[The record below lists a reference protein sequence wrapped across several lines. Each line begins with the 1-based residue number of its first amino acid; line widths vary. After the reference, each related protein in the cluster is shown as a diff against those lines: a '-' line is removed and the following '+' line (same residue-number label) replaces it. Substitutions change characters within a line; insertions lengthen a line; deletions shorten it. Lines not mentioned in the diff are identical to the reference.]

1 MGMTCYIAHA
11 YVVAND
17 DSAYFELGFDNE
29 MRPNIVVTEAFIEDF
44 EDSSMRKKLI
54 NDAFDANYTW
64 REGDQYS
71 YYSSDPWED
80 ERPHNLADEIENT
93 WGSEKRQFDKFLKTI
108 EKMND
113 IKYVLLATDATKPS
127 ENDGAFWYDALVCD
141 FHKKNLVKIEWRG
154 AWDTYCET
162 HYGDNMFNEEKAKE
176 IIALLDQ
183 NRINIIDVGD
193 FELNGVLQGQV
204 KEFPIIGSSKVPN
217 NNQCI
222 HILPK
227 QKKEDSDFQNNNQQ
241 KHDDT
246 EANIMMDANKIDNS
260 DKEPAAITMK
270 DALSHFAT
278 GISAGQENIIGLK
291 SDGTV
296 VASIVEESDI
306 FDLNR
311 GQLDVRDWRDVV
323 MISAAAAHT
332 VGLKSDG
339 TVVST
344 SITDEDWDYGQTA
357 VEDWKDIVMV
367 SAGRHHTVGLKS
379 DGTVVSTSITTEGVD
394 LGQTAVEDWKDIVM
408 VSAGTNHTVGL
419 KSDGTVISTSI
430 TPEKWDYGQTEVEDW
445 KDIVMVSTK
454 DEHTVGLKSDGTV
467 VAVGSNDYFQTE
479 VSDWTNIVAVSAGIE
494 HTIGLKADGTVIGVG
509 GDPVSVWPLSEL
521 DDWENITAISAGYSY
536 NIGLKTDGT
545 IVFAPMDS
553 SFDIDENLI
562 DYDEW
567 KDIVNHGL

>member
-1 MGMTCYIAHA
+1 MGMTCYIAHIF
-11 YVVAND
+11 VAAVD
-17 DSAYFELGFDNE
+17 KSAYFELGFDNE
-29 MRPNIVVTEAFIEDF
+29 RRPNIVVTESFIDDF
-44 EDSSMRKKLI
+44 ADPSIRRALI
-54 NDAFDANYTW
+54 NDAFDANYIW

-80 ERPHNLADEIENT
+80 EKPHTLADELEDT
-93 WGSEKRQFDKFLKTI
+93 WGDEKRQFDNFLKTV

-113 IKYVLLATDATKPS
+113 VKYVLLATDATKPS
-127 ENDGAFWYDALVCD
+127 ENDGAFWYDVLVCD
-141 FHKKNLVKIEWRG
+141 FHNKNLVKIEWRG
-154 AWDTYCET
+154 AWNTYCET

-183 NRINIIDVGD
+183 NGINQIDIGD
-193 FELNGVLQGQV
+193 YELDGVLQGQV
-204 KEFPIIGSSKVPN
+204 VEFPIIGSSKVPN

-227 QKKEDSDFQNNNQQ
+227 QKNEDSDFQNNQQ
-241 KHDDT
+241 KHDDI
-246 EANIMMDANKIDNS
+246 EAHIIMDANKIDTS
-260 DKEPAAITMK
+260 DKEPAAMAMK
-270 DALSHFAT
+270 EALSHFAT
-278 GISAGQENIIGLK
+278 GISASQENIIGLK

-296 VASIVEESDI
+296 VASMVQESDI

-311 GQLDVRDWRDVV
+311 GQLDVHDWRDII

-344 SITDEDWDYGQTA
+344 SITAEDWDYGQTA
-357 VEDWKDIVMV
+357 VDDWTDIIMV

-379 DGTVVSTSITTEGVD
+379 DGTVVSTSITTEGFD
-394 LGQTAVEDWKDIVM
+394 FGQTAVSDWSDIVM

-430 TPEKWDYGQTEVEDW
+430 TPEKWDYGQTAVEDW

-467 VAVGSNDYFQTE
+467 LAVGSNEYFQTE
-479 VSDWTNIVAVSAGIE
+479 VSDWDNIIAVSAGVE

-509 GDPVSVWPLSEL
+509 GDPVNVWPLREL
-521 DDWENITAISAGYSY
+521 DGWKNVTAISAGYSY
-536 NIGLKTDGT
+536 NLGLKTDGT

-553 SFDIDENLI
+553 SYDIDENLI

-567 KDIVNHGL
+567 KDIVNRGL